1 MFGPLAISP
10 RPSDGLAAQRKECV
24 NGAVPTAAFAIAYG
38 QQTQR
43 ERRCHA
49 RRKRETMLMSAGLQF
64 RIHNPSN
71 LLSAIQHRVDG
82 SAVTAEAQIPLVVR
96 RRMVAKKPSR

>member
-24 NGAVPTAAFAIAYG
+24 NAAVPTAAFAIACG
-38 QQTQR
+38 PQTQR

-49 RRKRETMLMSAGLQF
+49 WRKRETMLMSAGLQF
-64 RIHNPSN
+64 RVHTN

-82 SAVTAEAQIPLVVR
+82 SAVTR
-96 RRMVAKKPSR
+96 